1 MSTLTSTLTD
11 LVFEHLEILE
21 LHTVLP
27 TREEVQICKNP
38 QFGDFQSNH
47 AFQIGKRLRTNP
59 REVAEK
65 VRASIGD
72 HPMFSEVSVAGPGF
86 LNFRID
92 NAYLSE
98 QLKSMVQ
105 DAHCGLPQVGADR
118 TVVIDYSSP
127 NVAKRMHIGHM
138 RSTIIGN
145 ALDRLYRGLGWNV
158 IADNHIGDWGTQ
170 FGKLMVSWRE
180 DLNEENFHADPIGEL
195 ERLYVRFG
203 HLETPERLEMAKQE
217 TVKLQQGDL
226 ENTTLWKHFIDVS
239 LQEFNSVYDRL
250 GIKFDV
256 VLGESFYNDDLP
268 SVVDELLTHEL
279 ASESDGA
286 IVVHFPK
293 GSKPKMLSETTLV
306 IKKKDGAFLYGTTD
320 LATAE
325 YRKREWNPDEVI
337 YVTDVRQQL
346 HFQQVFSTWN
356 AWRTARGVNDTST
369 PVLSHVWFGMLK
381 LPEGAM
387 STRQGN
393 VIRLVDLLD
402 EAIERARAVVD
413 EKSDFLPEEERAQIA
428 EAVGVSAIRYADLSQ
443 NPQTDVTFEWNKL
456 LSLEGNTAP
465 FLMYSYARARSIQRK
480 GGVENPTVDALTISD
495 AVERDLVL
503 TLLQFPLQ
511 VTIAAN
517 THRPNILCEYLYSVS
532 STFNRFYYSNPVLT
546 AEDDSVRIARLAM
559 VEAMCAVMQKGFQ
572 LLGLHPLD
580 RM

>member
-1 MSTLTSTLTD
+1 MSTLTATLTD
-11 LVFEHLEILE
+11 IVFQNLEALD

-27 TREEVQICKNP
+27 NREEVQICKNSK
-38 QFGDFQSNH
+38 FGDFQSNH
-47 AFQIGKRLRTNP
+47 AFEIGKRLRTNP
-59 REVAEK
+59 RSVAEK
-65 VRASIGD
+65 VKNAIGE

-86 LNFRID
+86 LNFRLD
-92 NAYLSE
+92 NNYLTE
-98 QLKSMVQ
+98 QLKSMVV
-105 DAHCGLPQVGADR
+105 DKHCGLPQIGADK

-145 ALDRLYRGLGWNV
+145 SLDRLYRGLGWKV
-158 IADNHIGDWGTQ
+158 VADNHIGDWGTQ

-180 DLNEENFHADPIGEL
+180 DLNSDNFERDPIGEL

-203 HLETPERLEMAKQE
+203 HLQTPDRLEMAKQE
-217 TVKLQQGDL
+217 TVKLQQGDPD
-226 ENTTLWKHFIDVS
+226 NTRLWKHFIEVS
-239 LQEFNSVYDRL
+239 LQEFNSVYERL
-250 GIKFDV
+250 GVQFDE
-256 VLGESFYNDDLP
+256 VLGESFYNDALP
-268 SVVDELLTHEL
+268 TVVDELLHHKL
-279 ASESDGA
+279 ATESDGA

-293 GSKPKMLSETTLV
+293 GSQPKMLSETTLV

-320 LATAE
+320 LATAA
-325 YRKREWNPDEVI
+325 YRKRQWNPDEVI

-356 AWRTARGVNDTST
+356 SLRAAKGEEDTST

-402 EAIERARAVVD
+402 EAIHRARVVVD
-413 EKSDFLPEEERAQIA
+413 EKSNFLPESERAMIA

-480 GGVENPTVDALTISD
+480 GGIVTPSVDALTISD
-495 AVERDLVL
+495 GVERELVM
-503 TLLQFPLQ
+503 TLLQFPIQ
-511 VTIAAN
+511 TMIAAN

-532 STFNRFYYSNPVLT
+532 SAFNRFYYSNPVLT
-546 AEDDSVRIARLAM
+546 AQDPNVKSSRLAM
-559 VEAMCAVMQKGFQ
+559 VEAMCAVMLKGFQ
-572 LLGLHPLD
+572 LLGLRPLD